1 MIKISK
7 YFIPYIL
14 IMFMVGFHK
23 SFFISLFWVF
33 IHEFSHALMA
43 KLVGVKK
50 VEIKITPIGFSMTG
64 DEFKDISFAKEVAIV
79 IAGPA
84 ANIIMS
90 VIFYF
95 IYKNYHFDIF
105 EISMKTNLVLGSF
118 NLLPALP
125 LDGSRLLNL
134 YLQRKYTC
142 KRAHKIKVNTSMI
155 TGVLIFSCFI
165 FLIFNNTL
173 NISLGLLSFF
183 IINISY
189 KEKGRIVYII
199 IGDIMKKKV
208 KFLRNRYIENKSLCI
223 IYKYT
228 LLETLSLIDKNKYY
242 TFIVLDDD
250 MKVIDKVYEQE
261 IIEGLKSYGNITLGE
276 YIIIRQGNEL

>member
-33 IHEFSHALMA
+33 VHEFSHALMA
-43 KLVGVKK
+43 KFLGVKK
-50 VEIKITPIGFSMTG
+50 VKIKITPIGFSMTG

-84 ANIIMS
+84 ANIIIAL
-90 VIFYF
+90 IFYL
-95 IYKNYHFDIF
+95 IYKSYHFDIF
-105 EISMKTNLVLGSF
+105 EISMKTNLVLGCF

-134 YLQRKYTC
+134 CLQRKYTC
-142 KRAHKIKVNTSMI
+142 KKAHKIKVNTSMI
-155 TGVLIFSCFI
+155 IGALIFSYFI
-165 FLIFNNTL
+165 FLVFNKIL

-208 KFLRNRYIENKSLCI
+208 KFLKNRCIENKSLCI
-223 IYKYT
+223 SYKYT

-242 TFIVLDDD
+242 TFVVLEDD
-250 MKVIDKVYEQE
+250 MKVIDIVYEQE
-261 IIEGLKSYGNITLGE
+261 IIEGLKSYGNITLDE
-276 YIIIRQGNEL
+276 YIIIRQGNNL

>member
-23 SFFISLFWVF
+23 GFFISLFWVF
-33 IHEFSHALMA
+33 IHELSHALVA

-50 VEIKITPIGFSMTG
+50 VEIKITPIGFSMKG
-64 DEFKDISFAKEVAIV
+64 DEFKDIGFAKELAIV

-84 ANIIMS
+84 TNIIIA
-90 VIFYF
+90 VIFYLL
-95 IYKNYHFDIF
+95 YKSHHLDVF

-125 LDGSRLLNL
+125 LDGSRMLNL

-142 KRAHKIKVNTSMI
+142 KIAHKIKVNISMTI
-155 TGVLIFSCFI
+155 GILILGYFI
-165 FLIFNNTL
+165 FLIFNKIL

-276 YIIIRQGNEL
+276 YIIIRQGNKL